1 MVICSKS
8 STLQKQLK
16 EGFVQSESSHRTLLS
31 WQSKYNIID
40 IQKKA
45 ITKLQEG
52 RTVKKIVQL
61 DKHIFMAYSGL
72 TADGR
77 ILANKARIEAQSFR
91 INYDDDPSV
100 EYLSKFLAETKQ
112 KYTQRGGVRPFGISA
127 LIAGIDPQGKP
138 RLFYTDPSGSFSE
151 WKAHSCGRN
160 SKQVTEYLEKHYK
173 ANLGLEDSMKL
184 VIKALLDVVESGNK
198 NIELTVITGKEART
212 LTDEEIEKLIDAVK
226 QWFVYKPKYV
236 YLNNKADMS
245 VFGRNLVLQN
255 IN

>member
-1 MVICSKS
+1 MNVRLSNYRV
-8 STLQKQLK
+8 LPQ
-16 EGFVQSESSHRTLLS
+16 RTLIPGRIRN
-31 WQSKYNIID
+31 QSSQERLLLRRTRHAGCRHLRHRSTCILV
-40 IQKKA
+40 QKA

-91 INYDDDPSV
+91 LNYDDDPSV
-100 EYLSKFLAETKQ
+100 EYISKFLAETKQ
-112 KYTQRGGVRPFGISA
+112 KYALKGVVCEAIRDIGP
-127 LIAGIDPQGKP
+127 IAGIDPVGKP

-173 ANLGLEDSMKL
+173 RNMRLEDRMSWSSKPCWTSSSRAIRILSSMSL
-184 VIKALLDVVESGNK
+184 RLRRLGRSLI
-198 NIELTVITGKEART
+198 
-212 LTDEEIEKLIDAVK
+212 EEIEKLIDAVK
-226 QWFVYKPKYV
+226 Q
-236 YLNNKADMS
+236 
-245 VFGRNLVLQN
+245 
-255 IN
+255 